1 MKTTFLVGL
10 IIIFFSF
17 IFSFALAQEAT
28 PLTVKPSPTPLE
40 YALPYP
46 GILPDHPL
54 YFLKRLR
61 DTILLRLVSSPL
73 RKVEFYI
80 LLSDKRLN
88 MSISLMESG
97 KEELAL
103 KTSEEAIGFLRMA
116 EKDIFMIAAGAEPGV
131 NSLKD
136 KLDNS
141 LLKHSEV
148 FGELASK
155 SKDQAKWQDY
165 KKQIETLHEEYLRK
179 K

>member
-28 PLTVKPSPTPLE
+28 PIIAHPSPTPLE
-40 YALPYP
+40 YTLPYP

-61 DTILLRLVSSPL
+61 DQILLRLVSSPL

-88 MSISLMESG
+88 MSKSLMESG

-103 KTSEEAIGFLRMA
+103 KTSEEAIGFLKMA
-116 EKDIFMIAAGAEPGV
+116 EKDIFMITVGTEPGV

-141 LLKHSEV
+141 LSKHSEV
-148 FGELASK
+148 FAEFASQ
-155 SKDQAKWQDY
+155 SSESSKWQEY
-165 KKQIETLHEEYLRK
+165 RAQIESLHEEYLRK